1 MAPPSARRSG
11 FSKKAQFSVFT
22 GYLLAGIG
30 ALMGLGLLLLSLRQ
44 PDAFAPL
51 RGVASDAVA
60 PAGQAT
66 AAARSGQQS
75 LLSGIAGYFRAGSQ
89 NAALREEMELARIR
103 LAEAEAIRAENLRLK
118 ALLGLND
125 KDIKPV
131 VVARLVGST
140 ATSGRRFAYLGAGR
154 LSGVDAG
161 MPVVSDRGV
170 IGRVLETGRNSA
182 RVLLLTDSES
192 VLPVRRAK
200 GDVVA
205 FAEGRGDGVLRVRL
219 VNLGINPLKPG
230 DLMVTSGA
238 GGYYRPGVAVAIIT
252 KITPDGGIGRLVAEP
267 SATGFV
273 AVEPIYQP
281 EAVAALAGPR
291 TPLDAGPEATT
302 PAKTQATTPTPPPAP
317 SPSPE
322 PASTPAPATAPAP
335 SGGRE

>member
-66 AAARSGQQS
+66 AAARNGQQS

-103 LAEAEAIRAENLRLK
+103 LAETDAIRAENLRLK

-182 RVLLLTDSES
+182 RVLLLTDRES
-192 VLPVRRAK
+192 VLPVRRA
-200 GDVVA
+200 
-205 FAEGRGDGVLRVRL
+205 
-219 VNLGINPLKPG
+219 
-230 DLMVTSGA
+230 
-238 GGYYRPGVAVAIIT
+238 
-252 KITPDGGIGRLVAEP
+252 
-267 SATGFV
+267 
-273 AVEPIYQP
+273 
-281 EAVAALAGPR
+281 
-291 TPLDAGPEATT
+291 
-302 PAKTQATTPTPPPAP
+302 
-317 SPSPE
+317 
-322 PASTPAPATAPAP
+322 
-335 SGGRE
+335 